1 MELRIIGC
9 DGSYPA
15 ALGACSGYLVDAGD
29 QGKVLLDCGSGVM
42 SKLMSIMDPASLDAI
57 VLTHWHNDHASDL
70 LVLRY
75 YLQIAGARLSLYAP
89 TEGGALRSLC
99 ECSQFDLRDIAKGA
113 NVKGLDIQAHP
124 AAHAVP
130 AFALKIAHAGRTLVY
145 SGDLTEVGDM
155 AAFAAEADVLLCDA
169 TFTDAQWHAGM
180 PHISARMAA
189 KLALDARVGQLV
201 LIHCPPTNDAQTLLR
216 EAREVFQDTI
226 SAYSGL
232 IIAL

>member
-1 MELRIIGC
+1 M
-9 DGSYPA
+9 
-15 ALGACSGYLVDAGD
+15 
-29 QGKVLLDCGSGVM
+29 
-42 SKLMSIMDPASLDAI
+42 
-57 VLTHWHNDHASDL
+57 
-70 LVLRY
+70 
-75 YLQIAGARLSLYAP
+75 
-89 TEGGALRSLC
+89 
-99 ECSQFDLRDIAKGA
+99 
-113 NVKGLDIQAHP
+113 
-124 AAHAVP
+124 
-130 AFALKIAHAGRTLVY
+130 Y

-232 IIAL
+232 IISL